1 MNVIAS
7 FRSRNGEAIKVAE
20 KLQGGGHANAS
31 GALLPKSVRN
41 IPEAVDYLKQVLNPR
56 TESPSNLNSL
66 DALFAAIEKK

>member
-1 MNVIAS
+1 
-7 FRSRNGEAIKVAE
+7 VAE

-56 TESPSNLNSL
+56 LESPANLNSL

>member
-1 MNVIAS
+1 MV
-7 FRSRNGEAIKVAE
+7 E

-41 IPEAVDYLKQVLNPR
+41 IPEAVEYLKQVLNPR
-56 TESPSNLNSL
+56 TESPSKLNSL